1 MLRALVL
8 SIAVIFTSPAL
19 AEDRAV
25 DASSDS
31 NLQVLSY
38 VFGVHNLS
46 DEKRGVML
54 RLFESGGGDPALNGN
69 RLLLATLP
77 DPSQEPRVWR
87 SGIDVY
93 KVRDVT
99 LDTEKGEISIDA
111 IEHYQGDEG
120 SVRER
125 SRIYTIKYDV
135 DTESGVVSET
145 IRVSSSPLK

>member
-1 MLRALVL
+1 MLRALAL

-19 AEDRAV
+19 AEDGLV
-25 DASSDS
+25 KASNDS

-46 DEKRGVML
+46 DEKRGAIF

-93 KVRDVT
+93 IVRGVA
-99 LDTEKGEISIDA
+99 LDSEKGEISIDA
-111 IEHYQGDEG
+111 IEHYRGDEG

-125 SRIYTIKYDV
+125 ARIYTIEYDV
-135 DTESGVVSET
+135 DTESGAVSES